1 MHKAL
6 SLTLGWERY
15 GNGKKDNIVGI
26 PESHT
31 WPAQGIAI
39 CILGVVLKS
48 TMVCLCSVGSPLVPA
63 AGRDE
68 ADSSWGH
75 SIPRSSRRKQTWIG
89 AEEKSSTMRNISQE
103 QGITASGVV
112 GQRFQGPL
120 RWQRF
125 WGGWTP
131 V

>member
-1 MHKAL
+1 MHKAI

-39 CILGVVLKS
+39 HILGVVLKS
-48 TMVCLCSVGSPLVPA
+48 TMACLCSVGSPLVPA

-68 ADSSWGH
+68 TDSSWGH
-75 SIPRSSRRKQTWIG
+75 SIPRSSGRQQTWIG
-89 AEEKSSTMRNISQE
+89 AEGARLHCQEKSSAMRNISQE
-103 QGITASGVV
+103 QGNAASGVV
-112 GQRFQGPL
+112 GHTFEGPL
-120 RWQRF
+120 
-125 WGGWTP
+125 
-131 V
+131 